1 MNHRIRIIE
10 FSDIFINLSN
20 KIIELNIQIYN
31 QLLNH
36 IT

>member
-10 FSDIFINLSN
+10 FSDILINLSN

>member
-1 MNHRIRIIE
+1 MNHKIRIIE
-10 FSDIFINLSN
+10 FSDILINLSN

>member
-1 MNHRIRIIE
+1 MNRRIRIIE
-10 FSDIFINLSN
+10 FSDILINLSN